1 MRIDVFGLTFAE
13 TALVLLFG
21 VFAAMLAG
29 KTEENRALKEI
40 SGQRQQ
46 IATLQQDLKTERQN
60 NTTLTRNMAEL
71 LPKLRSSAF
80 PSCAE
85 TGIAEGWLFTATV
98 KGRDAFE
105 VDGISL
111 TLSNLLNNYSTQ
123 LRQATESECRE
134 RVRLYVGKDISGAD
148 YEYAL
153 RRISQHFYVGYM
165 GSR

>member
-29 KTEENRALKEI
+29 KAEENRALKEI
-40 SGQRQQ
+40 TSQREQ
-46 IATLQQDLKTERQN
+46 IATLQGDLKTERQN
-60 NTTLTRNMAEL
+60 NTTIARDMAEL

-85 TGIAEGWLFTATV
+85 KGITEGWLFTATV

-105 VDGISL
+105 IDGISL
-111 TLSNLLNNYSTQ
+111 TLAKLLNDYSIQ
-123 LRQATESECRE
+123 LQKATASECRE
-134 RVRLYVGKDISGAD
+134 RIRLYVGKDISGAD

-153 RRISQHFYVGYM
+153 RRISQSFYVAYM

>member
-40 SGQRQQ
+40 TGQREQ

-60 NTTLTRNMAEL
+60 NTTLTRNIAEL
-71 LPKLRSSAF
+71 QPKLRSSAF

-85 TGIAEGWLFTATV
+85 TGITEGWLFTATV

-105 VDGISL
+105 IDGTSL
-111 TLSNLLNNYSTQ
+111 TMANLLNNYSTQ
-123 LRQATESECRE
+123 LRKANTSECRE
-134 RVRLYVGKDISGAD
+134 RVRLRRQRY
-148 YEYAL
+148 L
-153 RRISQHFYVGYM
+153 RG
-165 GSR
+165 GL

>member
-40 SGQRQQ
+40 SGQREQ
-46 IATLQQDLKTERQN
+46 IATLQRDLKTERQN
-60 NTTLTRNMAEL
+60 NTILTRNMAEL

-85 TGIAEGWLFTATV
+85 KGISEGWLFTATV
-98 KGRDAFE
+98 KGMDAFE
-105 VDGISL
+105 IDGISL
-111 TLSNLLNNYSTQ
+111 TLADLLENYSTQ
-123 LRQATESECRE
+123 LRKATASECRE
-134 RVRLYVGKDISGAD
+134 RIRLYVSKDISGAD

-153 RRISQHFYVGYM
+153 RRISQSFYVGYM